1 MFPKL
6 HLLLRF
12 RFLVSASNRH
22 FTRSNS
28 VFRITATYSTIC
40 PNQVESPNEE
50 AIEHPRDSIK
60 IFKQWGCCEND
71 LLKIFSRQP
80 SLRNAQATPLLSKL
94 NLLSSLGLTGS
105 DIVKMVNCRPRFF
118 CSRIN
123 NCFDERIELL
133 VNLFG
138 SREMLRKALVRN
150 PSLLTYDFH
159 NTMKPV
165 IALYE
170 EIGISGNDLIAM
182 LISRP
187 TLIPRTSFNEEKM
200 EYTKKTGVSKGSK
213 MYKYVVSLIGISR
226 IETIREKVT
235 NLEKFGCSEEEI
247 WSLLGRSPLILTLS
261 VDKVQRNMTFV
272 LGTMKLSPRVVLEHP
287 FLLFSNLEAVLKPRI
302 SWARKLKEMEID
314 PQIKGSIMLTA
325 LRMTEN
331 RFLNVF
337 IKCHPEDVAN
347 ELLEFYKH
355 AKGLKP
361 LAESSKKILRKGFPF

>member
-1 MFPKL
+1 MLPKL

-50 AIEHPRDSIK
+50 AIEHPRDSIQ

-123 NCFDERIELL
+123 NCFDERIEFL

-170 EIGISGNDLIAM
+170 EIGISGNDSIAM

-200 EYTKKTGVSKGSK
+200 EYIKKTG
-213 MYKYVVSLIGISR
+213 
-226 IETIREKVT
+226 TICEKVT

-302 SWARKLKEMEID
+302 SLARKQKEMELD

-331 RFLNVF
+331 RFLNLF

>member
-1 MFPKL
+1 
-6 HLLLRF
+6 
-12 RFLVSASNRH
+12 
-22 FTRSNS
+22 
-28 VFRITATYSTIC
+28 
-40 PNQVESPNEE
+40 
-50 AIEHPRDSIK
+50 
-60 IFKQWGCCEND
+60 
-71 LLKIFSRQP
+71 
-80 SLRNAQATPLLSKL
+80 
-94 NLLSSLGLTGS
+94 
-105 DIVKMVNCRPRFF
+105 
-118 CSRIN
+118 
-123 NCFDERIELL
+123 
-133 VNLFG
+133 
-138 SREMLRKALVRN
+138 MLRKALVRN

-170 EIGISGNDLIAM
+170 EIGISGHDLIAM

-200 EYTKKTGVSKGSK
+200 EYIKKTGVLQGSK

-302 SWARKLKEMEID
+302 SLARKLKEMELD
-314 PQIKGSIMLTA
+314 PQIKGSIMLRA

-337 IKCHPEDVAN
+337 IKCHPQDVAN

-355 AKGLKP
+355 AKRLKP

>member
-6 HLLLRF
+6 HILLKF
-12 RFLVSASNRH
+12 RFLVSASNLH
-22 FTRSNS
+22 FTQSNS
-28 VFRITATYSTIC
+28 VLRITACATYWTIC

-50 AIEHPRDSIK
+50 AIEHPRVSID

-71 LLKIFSRQP
+71 FLKIFSRQP

-105 DIVKMVNCRPRFF
+105 DVVKMVNCRPRFF

-123 NCFDERIELL
+123 NCFDERIEFL

-150 PSLLTYDFH
+150 PSPLTYDFH
-159 NTMKPV
+159 NAMKPV

-182 LISRP
+182 LISR
-187 TLIPRTSFNEEKM
+187 
-200 EYTKKTGVSKGSK
+200 VSKGSK
-213 MYKYVVSLIGISR
+213 MYKYIVSLIGKSR

-247 WSLLGRSPLILTLS
+247 WSLLGRYPLILTLILKLS

-272 LGTMKLSPRVVLEHP
+272 LGTMKLN
-287 FLLFSNLEAVLKPRI
+287 FEAVSKPRI
-302 SWARKLKEMEID
+302 SLARKLKEMELD
-314 PQIKGSIMLTA
+314 PQIKGPIMLTA

-337 IKCHPEDVAN
+337 IKCHPQDVAN

>member
-6 HLLLRF
+6 HILLKF

-22 FTRSNS
+22 FTQSNS
-28 VFRITATYSTIC
+28 VLRITACATYWTIC

-50 AIEHPRDSIK
+50 AIEHPRVSID

-105 DIVKMVNCRPRFF
+105 DIVKVVNCRPRFF
-118 CSRIN
+118 CSRIE
-123 NCFDERIELL
+123 FL

-150 PSLLTYDFH
+150 PSPLTYDFH
-159 NTMKPV
+159 F

-187 TLIPRTSFNEEKM
+187 TLIPTTSFNEEKM
-200 EYTKKTGVSKGSK
+200 EYIKKTGVSKGSK
-213 MYKYVVSLIGISR
+213 MYKYIVSLIGISR

-235 NLEKFGCSEEEI
+235 NLEKFGCSEEDI
-247 WSLLGRSPLILTLS
+247 WSLLGRYPLILTVILKLS

-287 FLLFSNLEAVLKPRI
+287 FFCCSSTSKP
-302 SWARKLKEMEID
+302 
-314 PQIKGSIMLTA
+314 
-325 LRMTEN
+325 MTEN

-337 IKCHPEDVAN
+337 IKCHPQDVAN

-355 AKGLKP
+355 AKGHKP

>member
-6 HLLLRF
+6 HLLLKF
-12 RFLVSASNRH
+12 RFLVFASNRH
-22 FTRSNS
+22 FKRSNS

-50 AIEHPRDSIK
+50 AIEHPRDSTE

-71 LLKIFSRQP
+71 LLTIFSRQP

-123 NCFDERIELL
+123 NCFDERIEFL

-170 EIGISGNDLIAM
+170 EIGISGHDLIAM

-200 EYTKKTGVSKGSK
+200 EYIKKTGVLKGSK

-226 IETIREKVT
+226 IETIHEKVT
-235 NLEKFGCSEEEI
+235 NLGKFGCSEEEI

-302 SWARKLKEMEID
+302 SLARKLKEMELD
-314 PQIKGSIMLTA
+314 PQIKGSIMLRA

-337 IKCHPEDVAN
+337 IKCHPQDVAN